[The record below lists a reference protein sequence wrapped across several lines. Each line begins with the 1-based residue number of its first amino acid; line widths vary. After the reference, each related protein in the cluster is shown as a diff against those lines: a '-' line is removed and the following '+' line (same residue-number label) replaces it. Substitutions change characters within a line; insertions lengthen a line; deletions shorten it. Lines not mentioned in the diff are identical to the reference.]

1 MNTEYRNKLY
11 NRIKDVFEK
20 EDTQER
26 QGFME
31 ARENFENKQTTAFEL
46 ARQVVERSYPM
57 EDVAT
62 LRHFKKKYGDPCD
75 VVAKDKCF
83 YFSHSEDVDEDGDK
97 KETQSHFDFGLFGNL
112 NGSEYG
118 DPCDVV
124 AKDKCFNF
132 AHSEDVDE
140 DGEKKETQSHFDFG
154 LYGNLNGNEHSG
166 TEDSQHFAHAYYRE
180 ELKAES
186 LNPDIIAQQNGKND
200 NPHKTKHIEANNK
213 FLGKGSSSGHYYND
227 DNVGGL
233 CKDFNAPYYLDVI
246 GTSHC
251 RSRAIACTKDE
262 YNIFLAW
269 RTAKANVVS
278 KHQTWID
285 SLTKQTDQLKI
296 GLKAYRYLHEGIE
309 LAKELG
315 IEVDEAE
322 LVRTNSTGLTIFNPS
337 NLASMIKGMKNKNIS
352 REDKIRQRL
361 EYEGKMGLDVEQH
374 LNQKESIN

>member
-26 QGFME
+26 QGFLE
-31 ARENFENKQTTAFEL
+31 ARENFNYLQQKTFRL
-46 ARQVVERSYPM
+46 ARQVVERSYPK

-62 LRHFKKKYGDPCD
+62 LRTFKKKYGDPCD

-83 YFSHSEDVDEDGDK
+83 YFSHNEDVDEDGD
-97 KETQSHFDFGLFGNL
+97 ET
-112 NGSEYG
+112 
-118 DPCDVV
+118 
-124 AKDKCFNF
+124 
-132 AHSEDVDE
+132 
-140 DGEKKETQSHFDFG
+140 ETKSHFDFG
-154 LYGNLNGNEHSG
+154 LYGNLNGNEYG
-166 TEDSQHFAHAYYRE
+166 DGEDREHFAHAYYRE
-180 ELKAES
+180 ELKANG
-186 LNPDIIAQQNGKND
+186 LNPDIYAQQSGKDN
-200 NPHKTKHIEANNK
+200 NPHKTKHVDANNK
-213 FLGKGSSSGHYYND
+213 FLGKGNYD
-227 DNVGGL
+227 DHNGITADYDKGFL
-233 CKDFNAPYYLDVI
+233 LDVI

-262 YNIFLAW
+262 YQQFEQW
-269 RTAKANVVS
+269 RMAKANVVS

-285 SLTKQTDQLKI
+285 SITKQTDQLKI
-296 GLKAYRYLHEGIE
+296 GLKAYRYLSEGIE

-322 LVRTNSTGLTIFNPS
+322 LVRTNSTGLTIYNPS
-337 NLASMIKGMKNKNIS
+337 NLANLIKGMKNKNVS
-352 REDKIRQRL
+352 RADKIRQRL